1 MATCRATKRDGTAC
15 TFRAR
20 AGFHTCGIHKNIV
33 IETNLPGQC
42 TAIKTDGVRCSKMCV
57 EGHPVCSLHRSV
69 NLRRQQETHRRM
81 LMETSISDIIL
92 HTVPTFDVLENR
104 VRVAYEEGNIT
115 EAARDQLIPMLE
127 NLWNWGN
134 RFNAPAVVQPRS
146 ELQKLALDK
155 QNVHTK
161 AVTDQTTELEKYL
174 SKTPI
179 PQTQDTL
186 KEIQT
191 LWSNRQNFKKVFNDI
206 KRFYNDVII
215 PDFHYKRL
223 LDSLWATIQAHE
235 HKQELL
241 ERLWEETSESLNMC
255 WQGHITRLCNVM
267 VGFTDEAKAVIPLG
281 ELLQNKM
288 AMISQLDA
296 DTSEKIRQANEFF
309 NEHEIPQTERQ
320 AWIEAF

>member
-1 MATCRATKRDGTAC
+1 MATCQATKRDGTAC
-15 TFRAR
+15 TYRAR
-20 AGFHTCGIHKNIV
+20 AGFHTCGIHKNIM

-42 TAIKTDGVRCSKMCV
+42 TAIKTDGVRCSKMCI
-57 EGHPVCSLHRSV
+57 EDHLVCRFHHSV
-69 NLRRQQETHRRM
+69 NIRRQQEINKRM
-81 LMETSISDIIL
+81 LLERSMSDIIL
-92 HTVPTFDVLENR
+92 RAVPTFDILENR

-115 EAARDQLIPMLE
+115 EVAHDQLIPLLE
-127 NLWNWGN
+127 NLWNWNN
-134 RFNAPAVVQPRS
+134 RLNAPAVQPRS
-146 ELQKLALDK
+146 ELQRLALDK

-161 AVTDQTTELEKYL
+161 VVTDQTTEVEKYL

-191 LWSNRQNFKKVFNDI
+191 LWSKRENFKKVFNDI
-206 KRFYNDVII
+206 KRFYKDMII

-223 LDSLWATIQAHE
+223 LDGLWATIQVHE

-241 ERLWEETSESLNMC
+241 ERLWQETSEAVRMC
-255 WQGHITRLCNVM
+255 WQGHISRLCNVM
-267 VGFTDEAKAVIPLG
+267 VGFTDEVKAVIPVG

-296 DTSEKIRQANEFF
+296 ETSEKIRQANEFF
-309 NEHEIPQTERQ
+309 DEHEIPQTERQ